1 MPDQGK
7 YGGPSFGGPG
17 AFGSGLDA
25 ATIAAIEEDEQER
38 YAWANMLAQEGMKVS
53 SKELPA
59 SIVPTVEQML
69 EWNPP
74 QFHTEFNTNI
84 PNPMFSPD
92 ARKENPRAVFNNLLE
107 EPSSPSGGFTNT
119 DYSPTVEML
128 NQVDTTPSDNPVHN
142 IIGEIFDINNPTSHT
157 QEETDSLADEL
168 VTYNQEAVSNVVSQ
182 SLLDAAARKKAEARA
197 RAKALAKEAARVKA
211 KEEHRAAWEAQRELN
226 NPSDDPSPALN
237 PPPTS
242 ALKPLSY
249 YQNTASN
256 KRKLAKKQ
264 AQAAKKI
271 KNPVK
276 RAAMIKKSKI
286 NAQASK
292 SAAKTSRGV
301 EGVDFWA
308 R

>member
-1 MPDQGK
+1 MTAGGGQGM
-7 YGGPSFGGPG
+7 GGGKDSSGPMGLGADAFDAPSVGISDTNKF
-17 AFGSGLDA
+17 
-25 ATIAAIEEDEQER
+25 
-38 YAWANMLAQEGMKVS
+38 MKVS
-53 SKELPA
+53 SKDLHE

-69 EWNPP
+69 EWNPL
-74 QFHTEFNTNI
+74 QFYTEFNTNI

-256 KRKLAKKQ
+256 KRKLAMEQ